1 MDYLRARFH
10 DELSSEANLSID
22 QSGQISIRGRCWRPD
37 EVLQSI
43 SAEIYSEIFKEW
55 LDDRKQGLLGTADSI
70 LNSFEQVD
78 RFEALKGAYK
88 RGALIPFVGAGLSEP
103 SGYPGWKKFLLRL
116 RKQTNISEDQFLAQ
130 LGRGEYEEAAQALAD
145 ALGVGFNEEVENA
158 FGIERDLVGPVQ
170 LLPYVFDTAVITTNF
185 DSVLKRCFDNA
196 GRAFEETIPG
206 HEGQE
211 LPRLLGVN
219 RRLLVKIHGR
229 AMTGV
234 GRVLTSKEYDAAYGE
249 HLPAVVES
257 FCSRP
262 LLFLG
267 CGLSVDRLLSQ
278 IRRFV
283 EARGH
288 DRVPRHYAFLSAPES
303 EDARIARKSEL
314 AQFNI
319 YPIWYPTGEHDD
331 SIEAL
336 LYLLADGVV
345 EL

>member
-1 MDYLRARFH
+1 MEYLRACFH

-22 QSGQISIRGRCWRPD
+22 EGGQVSIRGRHWRPD
-37 EVLQSI
+37 EILQAMSP
-43 SAEIYSEIFKEW
+43 AIYSEVFEEW
-55 LDDRKQGLLGTADSI
+55 LDDRKQALLGAAESI
-70 LNSFEQVD
+70 LKSFEQLD
-78 RFEALKGAYK
+78 RFETLKGTYK
-88 RGALIPFVGAGLSEP
+88 RGALIPFVGAGLSES
-103 SGYPGWKKFLLRL
+103 SGYPGWKSFLLRL
-116 RKQTNISEDQFLAQ
+116 RKQTAVPEDQFLAQ

-158 FGIERDLVGPVQ
+158 FGVDRDLVGPVQ
-170 LLPYVFDTAVITTNF
+170 LLPYVFDSAVITTNF

-196 GRAFEETIPG
+196 DRAFDETIPG

-219 RRLLVKIHGR
+219 RRLLIKVHGR

-234 GRVLTSKEYDAAYGE
+234 GRVLTANEYDAAYGE
-249 HLPAVVES
+249 HLPAVVEA

-267 CGLSVDRLLSQ
+267 CGLSVDRLLSE

-283 EARGH
+283 ETKGH

-319 YPIWYPTGEHDD
+319 YPIWYPPGEHDD

-336 LYLLADGVV
+336 LYRLADGVV